1 MSRPRGIGGDAVM
14 ETIRILH
21 TSDVH
26 IGAPFQFL
34 GIRGNE
40 QRLALRDALRRIALL
55 ARDEKYHALLI
66 AGDLFN
72 AAFDVSDAD
81 VSFVIASLHEAGALC
96 HVFILPGGHDCY
108 SPGSVYERELKRFEA
123 GGNVHVLTPEKSVIE
138 IPELSLAVHGTA
150 LFSSVPAGSVFAGLA
165 PSAGRRWNVCVAH
178 GSVAGF
184 SADLDSN
191 EVPARLEEL
200 APGFDYV
207 ALGHWH
213 SYRVLKEK
221 GPPVLYSGAPE
232 IVARDQRGAGFAVS
246 VTLSEGGASFERLS
260 IGKRRVESLAIDC
273 TALQS
278 TEEFVRKVLDAA
290 PADGDLILELT
301 LTGLLGIESA
311 FDPGQIPAELER
323 HYFSVRLAGS
333 GPSREISREEL
344 LSIPEGTVAG
354 AFVRSMLRKI
364 EGADEGTKDL
374 YEEALQLGY
383 HLFKGRD
390 LIG

>member
-1 MSRPRGIGGDAVM
+1 M
-14 ETIRILH
+14 ETVKLLH
-21 TSDVH
+21 ISDVH

-34 GIRGNE
+34 RTRGNE
-40 QRLALRDALRRIALL
+40 QRLALRDALRRVATI

-81 VSFVIASLHEAGALC
+81 VSSVISSLHEAGALC

-123 GGNVHVLTPEKSVIE
+123 GGNVHVLAPGKSVIE

-150 LFSSVPAGSVFAGLA
+150 LVSNIPAGSVFAGLA
-165 PSAGRRWNVCVAH
+165 PAAGRRWNVCVAH

-184 SADLDSN
+184 SADLDAN
-191 EVPARLEEL
+191 EVPSRLEDL

-213 SYRVLKEK
+213 SFRVLREK

-246 VTLSEGGASFERLS
+246 VVLSEGGASFERLS
-260 IGKRRVESLAIDC
+260 VGRRRVESRTIDC
-273 TALQS
+273 TALMS
-278 TEEFVRKVLDAA
+278 AEEFARKVLAAA
-290 PADGDLILELT
+290 PAEGELILELT

-311 FDPGQIPAELER
+311 FDPGQIPPELER
-323 HYFSVRLAGS
+323 SYFSVRLAGP

-344 LSIPEGTVAG
+344 LSIPEETVAG
-354 AFVRSMLRKI
+354 AFVRRMLKKI
-364 EGADEGTKDL
+364 ESADGATKEI
-374 YEEALQLGY
+374 YKEALQLGY
-383 HLFKGRD
+383 QLFKGRD